1 MAAQFP
7 GQVRTWTPKV
17 DLVNTVYADHINL
30 LQEETR
36 AVQATLTD
44 SILTSDYSGTFATTT
59 SWANLSLRLR
69 NIEGGL
75 VNGVTGSVYFKK
87 TGDTITPTSGAVGL
101 SLKTS
106 AGTANLL
113 EARGPGTVVN
123 PVFNVDKDGYPKVG
137 SAAVVY
143 VGSAEYTAMVAAT
156 TAAQATADAAP
167 FNQFLLAGL

>member
-30 LQEETR
+30 LQDEVR
-36 AVQATLTD
+36 AVESTLTD
-44 SILTSDYSGTFATTT
+44 AILTSDYTATFATTT

-87 TGDTITPTSGAVGL
+87 TGDTVTPPSGTVGL
-101 SLKTS
+101 ALKTT

-113 EARGPGTVVN
+113 ETRSAANTLN
-123 PVFNVDKDGYPKVG
+123 FTVDKDGLPKVG
-137 SAAVVY
+137 SAVVVY
-143 VGSAEYTAMVAAT
+143 VGSTEYTALVAAT
-156 TAAQATADAAP
+156 AAAQSQADAAP